1 MTYTYEV
8 GNVPFPEFV
17 PNFELERPR
26 QKPPLLDRLRHL
38 APRRAALEGPVRS
51 RSAARFHT
59 MRLNHLLASFVPT
72 ALLLLSAS
80 QAHATQP
87 SQADKDEASFGTT
100 PARSKAQMQQSASPQ
115 AAPSQA
121 MPVAAP
127 MDRAVDSPALETSD
141 VPPYESDMRRP
152 GGAPIATDP
161 PGDWAVLHAGLRP
174 KLGTFG
180 GIATLALAHA
190 RTESFYGGF
199 SLSAVRNDA
208 GTHVGLAQIALGRN
222 LSDSF
227 TGGMQVSITENRA
240 RNFVGIG
247 QLSLAYNR
255 SLDMTA
261 VTQLGAFNRAK
272 EFTGVLQLGLY
283 NRTDKRFIGAT
294 ELGVFNHSRGDFA
307 GIAQLGVVNA
317 TGPKMFGEHG
327 DKHQFAGIT
336 QAGVVSTVNGNF
348 YGAAQ
353 VGAASF
359 TSGDFRGLVQVG
371 ALGAGAGSFH
381 GLAQI
386 GLVAMAKESLG
397 LQIGGGAIS
406 LEEHT
411 GVQIGALGTYAKS
424 IDGAQ
429 IGIANLADRV
439 RGVQIGVFN
448 HTKSLRGLQIGL
460 ANHAEDG
467 VLPWTALLN
476 MGFGDGGDDEGR
488 GYDEQRS
495 SASGARSGRDRF

>member
-1 MTYTYEV
+1 
-8 GNVPFPEFV
+8 
-17 PNFELERPR
+17 
-26 QKPPLLDRLRHL
+26 
-38 APRRAALEGPVRS
+38 
-51 RSAARFHT
+51 
-59 MRLNHLLASFVPT
+59 MRLNHLLASCVPT

-80 QAHATQP
+80 RAQAAQP

-100 PARSKAQMQQSASPQ
+100 PARSKAQMQAAQ
-115 AAPSQA
+115 AGAPSQA

-127 MDRAVDSPALETSD
+127 MDRAVETTDTGSYEGPSYDSD
-141 VPPYESDMRRP
+141 VRRSS
-152 GGAPIATDP
+152 GAPIATDP

-208 GTHVGLAQIALGRN
+208 GTHIGVAQIALGRN

-227 TGGMQVSITENRA
+227 GGGVQLSITENRA
-240 RNFVGIG
+240 RNFIGIG

-255 SLDMTA
+255 SLEMTA

-272 EFTGVLQLGLY
+272 EFNGVSQLGLY
-283 NRTDKRFIGAT
+283 NRTDKNFMGAT
-294 ELGVFNHSRGDFA
+294 QLGVFNHSRGDFS
-307 GIAQLGVVNA
+307 GIAQLGVMNA
-317 TGPKMFGEHG
+317 TGPQIFGDHG
-327 DKHQFAGIT
+327 DKNRFAGIA

-348 YGAAQ
+348 YGVAQ
-353 VGAASF
+353 IGAASY
-359 TSGDFRGLVQVG
+359 TSSDFRGLVQLGV
-371 ALGAGAGSFH
+371 LGAGAGSFH
-381 GLAQI
+381 GIAQT
-386 GLVAMAKESLG
+386 GLVAMSKESVG
-397 LQIGGGAIS
+397 LQIGGGAIA

-411 GVQIGALGTYAKS
+411 GIQIGALGTYAKS

-429 IGIANLADRV
+429 IGVANLADRV

-448 HTKSLRGLQIGL
+448 HAKSLRGIQIGL
-460 ANHAEDG
+460 ANHADDG

-476 MGFGDGGDDEGR
+476 FGFGDGGDDESPN
-488 GYDEQRS
+488 YDEQRYK
-495 SASGARSGRDRF
+495 AARTSNGRDRL

>member
-1 MTYTYEV
+1 MTYTHGV
-8 GNVPFPEFV
+8 DNVPFSGFV
-17 PNFELERPR
+17 SILTAI
-26 QKPPLLDRLRHL
+26 LDSLRHGE
-38 APRRAALEGPVRS
+38 PPVRS
-51 RSAARFHT
+51 GSTVRFPR

-72 ALLLLSAS
+72 ALLLLTAA

-87 SQADKDEASFGTT
+87 SQADRGDKDEGTSFGTT
-100 PARSKAQMQQSASPQ
+100 PARSKAQMQQ

-121 MPVAAP
+121 APTPAMPASAP
-127 MDRAVDSPALETSD
+127 MDRAVETADTDAYAGPSYDSD
-141 VPPYESDMRRP
+141 VRRSTN
-152 GGAPIATDP
+152 APIATDP
-161 PGDWAVLHAGLRP
+161 PGDWAILHAGLRP

-208 GTHVGLAQIALGRN
+208 GTHIGLAQIALGRN
-222 LSDSF
+222 LSDTF
-227 TGGMQVSITENRA
+227 GGGMQVSITENRA
-240 RNFVGIG
+240 RNFVGVG

-261 VTQLGAFNRAK
+261 VTQVGAFNRAK
-272 EFTGVLQLGLY
+272 ELTGVTQLGLY
-283 NRTDKRFIGAT
+283 NRTDKSFVGAT
-294 ELGVFNHSRGDFA
+294 QLGVFNHSRGDFA

-336 QAGVVSTVNGNF
+336 QAGVVSTINGNF
-348 YGAAQ
+348 YGVAQ
-353 VGAASF
+353 LGAASF
-359 TSGDFRGLVQVG
+359 TSKDFRGLVQLGV
-371 ALGAGAGSFH
+371 LGAGAGSFH
-381 GLAQI
+381 GLAQT
-386 GLVAMAKESLG
+386 GLVAMSKESVG
-397 LQIGGGAIS
+397 IQIGGGAIA

-411 GVQIGALGTYAKS
+411 GIQIGALGTYAKNV
-424 IDGAQ
+424 DGAQ
-429 IGIANLADRV
+429 IGVANLAERV

-448 HTKSLRGLQIGL
+448 HTRSLRGVQIGL

-476 MGFGDGGDDEGR
+476 MGFGDGGEDEGR

-495 SASGARSGRDRF
+495 SARTSSGRDRL

>member
-1 MTYTYEV
+1 
-8 GNVPFPEFV
+8 
-17 PNFELERPR
+17 
-26 QKPPLLDRLRHL
+26 
-38 APRRAALEGPVRS
+38 
-51 RSAARFHT
+51 

-80 QAHATQP
+80 SQAHAQ
-87 SQADKDEASFGTT
+87 DKEEGASFGTT
-100 PARSKAQMQQSASPQ
+100 PARSKAQMQAPQ
-115 AAPSQA
+115 AGSQQGAPTQA
-121 MPVAAP
+121 MPAP
-127 MDRAVDSPALETSD
+127 MERASDSADVESTVSTSPGYD
-141 VPPYESDMRRP
+141 SDTRRWSA
-152 GGAPIATDP
+152 APIATDP

-174 KLGTFG
+174 KIGTFG

-208 GTHVGLAQIALGRN
+208 GTHIGLAQIALGRN
-222 LSDSF
+222 LSDTF
-227 TGGMQVSITENRA
+227 GGGVQVSITENRA
-240 RNFVGIG
+240 RNFIGVG

-255 SLDMTA
+255 ALDMTA
-261 VTQLGAFNRAK
+261 VTQLGAFNRARD
-272 EFTGVLQLGLY
+272 FNGVTQLGLY
-283 NRTDKRFIGAT
+283 NRTDKNFRGAA

-317 TGPKMFGEHG
+317 TGPKVFGDHG
-327 DKHQFAGIT
+327 DKNSFAGIT

-348 YGAAQ
+348 YGVAQ
-353 VGAASF
+353 LGAASF
-359 TSGDFRGLVQVG
+359 TSNDFRGLVQIG
-371 ALGAGAGSFH
+371 ALGAGAGSFR
-381 GLAQI
+381 GLAQM
-386 GLVAMAKESLG
+386 GLVSMSKESLG

-411 GVQIGALGTYAKS
+411 GIQIGALGTYAKN

-429 IGIANLADRV
+429 IGVANLADRV

-448 HTKSLRGLQIGL
+448 HTKSLRGVQIGL

-495 SASGARSGRDRF
+495 SASRARADRF

>member
-1 MTYTYEV
+1 M
-8 GNVPFPEFV
+8 
-17 PNFELERPR
+17 
-26 QKPPLLDRLRHL
+26 
-38 APRRAALEGPVRS
+38 RS
-51 RSAARFHT
+51 
-59 MRLNHLLASFVPT
+59 NHLLASFVPT
-72 ALLLLSAS
+72 ALLLLSA
-80 QAHATQP
+80 AHAHAAQP
-87 SQADKDEASFGTT
+87 SQADKEEGTSFGTT
-100 PARSKAQMQQSASPQ
+100 PARSKAQMQVESAPTPRAQ
-115 AAPSQA
+115 PSRPA
-121 MPVAAP
+121 SVP
-127 MDRAVDSPALETSD
+127 MERAGDSDEPAVLSTYD
-141 VPPYESDMRRP
+141 SDMRRP
-152 GGAPIATDP
+152 SYAAPIATDP

-208 GTHVGLAQIALGRN
+208 GTHLGLAQVALGRN
-222 LSDSF
+222 LSDTF
-227 TGGMQVSITENRA
+227 GGGMQVSITENRA
-240 RNFVGIG
+240 RNFIGVG

-255 SLDMTA
+255 SLDITA

-272 EFTGVLQLGLY
+272 EFNGITQLGLY
-283 NRTDKRFIGAT
+283 NRTDKSFVGAT
-294 ELGVFNHSRGDFA
+294 QLGAFNHSRGDFV
-307 GIAQLGVVNA
+307 GIAQVGVVNA
-317 TGPKMFGEHG
+317 TGPRMFGDHG
-327 DKHQFAGIT
+327 DKNHFAGVT

-348 YGAAQ
+348 YGVVQ

-359 TSGDFRGLVQVG
+359 TSNDFRGLVQIG

-381 GLAQI
+381 GVAQT
-386 GLVAMAKESLG
+386 GLVAMSKESVG
-397 LQIGGGAIS
+397 IQIGGGAIA

-411 GVQIGALGTYAKS
+411 GIQIGALGTYGKNV
-424 IDGAQ
+424 DGAQ
-429 IGIANLADRV
+429 IGIANLAERV

-448 HTKSLRGLQIGL
+448 HTKSLRGVQIGL

-495 SASGARSGRDRF
+495 SATRTSADHGRF